1 MKKKRFKKIFVVLS
15 MFLLFFCLS
24 GLSVTALAAEGEQAG
39 VVIAQAEQPAGGEK
53 QEGAVTQ
60 GEKEKE
66 AQAESALM
74 QREDVGQKAG
84 INLFN
89 DRVRMQITLMNVT
102 QIRSHYRSH
111 TNKVGWLGEQS
122 APFDDNRFHDTYLG
136 LFKTSVSTEALI
148 RWFESPNLVVNQE
161 CYFKGFYEAAPDIDH
176 KYGSNIPSWDR
187 YKDYQTPRFHWDDWI
202 NELYFD
208 MYSGPWNFRLGKQVV
223 FWSETEMVQ
232 TVDKINP
239 LDLRYGAMGIEP
251 WDEVKLGLWMF
262 RAFYN
267 SSLPGNLIFEHIFIP
282 GNPQYSRTP
291 VEGTSWGGPALPNP
305 DLGPGGIKGLLDD
318 WWEADKPGFS
328 FKWYQFAFR
337 VRGNSMIKLLGELTH
352 DWTVSIF
359 KGYTHVPCVVRDFE
373 RVNETIGS
381 LAVNRSFGYGAT
393 TANLSGFFPDT
404 FGVSAENAS
413 HIPGT
418 QWEPKRYITIGASD
432 QTYEPVTGAVYRI
445 ELAYEIG
452 HPYNSI
458 PSKKQC
464 AKWFGGS
471 PSDYPMA
478 SRQQFVG
485 PVIHR
490 DTFNYGLTIIR
501 PVLWP
506 WLQQQRWGP
515 WSSNAVFDLQLG
527 FYQGMILGTQ
537 DMVDRIKRNYA
548 QAQKHEANFTFMN
561 QIKLIGPMDIYFIF
575 RALYNTRNW
584 GYVVPAFSCIATTH
598 LSVDFGYSWFYAKN
612 PKADPNGTAFA
623 EDQDFAF
630 IKMKYQF

>member
-1 MKKKRFKKIFVVLS
+1 MKKKMGYRNIVLIVFTF
-15 MFLLFFCLS
+15 FLLTS
-24 GLSVTALAAEGEQAG
+24 GLCTMATAQEEGQEGVTAA
-39 VVIAQAEQPAGGEK
+39 PEK
-53 QEGAVTQ
+53 VTQ
-60 GEKEKE
+60 GERE
-66 AQAESALM
+66 LMM
-74 QREDVGQKAG
+74 QREEVGQRAG

-89 DRVRMQITLMNVT
+89 GKVRFQGTISNVT

-111 TNKVGWLGEQS
+111 SNYVGWLNTQS

-136 LFKTSVSTEALI
+136 MFKTILSTEALI
-148 RWFESPNLVVNQE
+148 RWWETPNLVVNQE

-176 KYGSNIPSWDR
+176 RYGANIPSWDR

-208 MYSGPWNFRLGKQVV
+208 IYRGPWNFRLGKQIV

-262 RAFYN
+262 RMFYN
-267 SSLPGNLIFEHIFIP
+267 STLPGNLIFEHIFIP

-291 VEGTSWGGPALPNP
+291 VEGTSWGGPALPNS
-305 DLGPGGIKGLLDD
+305 DLGPGGMKQFLDD
-318 WWEADKPGFS
+318 WWEADRPRFNL
-328 FKWYQFAFR
+328 KWYQFAFR
-337 VRGNSMIKLLGELTH
+337 VRGNSTFKFLGELTH
-352 DWTVSIF
+352 DWTVSLF
-359 KGYTHVPCVVRDFE
+359 KGYTHVPLVVRDFKQ
-373 RVNETIGS
+373 VNYTLGA
-381 LAVNRSFGYGAT
+381 LAANRATGKGAT
-393 TANLSGFFPDT
+393 SKNLMGFFPDS

-418 QWEPKRYITIGASD
+418 QWEPKRFITIGASD
-432 QTYEPVTGAVYRI
+432 QTYEPVTGAVYRF
-445 ELAYEIG
+445 EVAYEIG

-458 PSKKQC
+458 PGKALC
-464 AKWFGGS
+464 EKWGLGS
-471 PSDYPMA
+471 NLPMEE
-478 SRQQFVG
+478 RQRYVG
-485 PVIHR
+485 HVIHR
-490 DTFNYGLTIIR
+490 DTFNYGITIIR

-506 WLQQQRWGP
+506 WLQQQRWGS

-527 FYQGMILGTQ
+527 LYKGMILGTQ

-548 QAQKHEANFTFMN
+548 QAQKHETNLTFMN
-561 QIKLIGPMDIYFIF
+561 QIKFIGPMDVYFIF

-584 GYVVPAFSCIATTH
+584 GYVVPALSFIATSH
-598 LSVDFGYSWFYAKN
+598 LTVDVGYSWFYASN